1 MNIDM
6 SNYEMESRFKR
17 LSALVQS
24 DKPLPAAA
32 AYGIV
37 RALNT
42 MQDALSPFSMVRD
55 QLIRRYSGGGTALN
69 RDENPEAFDACIKEL
84 DEIGN
89 KHIQIE
95 VPQIAL
101 ADLRDAKFTLAE
113 MDALQLL
120 IIERTADDGKVS
132 D

>member
-6 SNYEMESRFKR
+6 SNYEMEHHFKK

-24 DKPLPAAA
+24 DKALPAVA

-42 MQDALSPFSMVRD
+42 MQDALSPFVMVRD
-55 QLIRRYSGGGTALN
+55 QLVRRYSGGGTALN
-69 RDENPEAFDACIKEL
+69 REDDPDAFDACIKEL

-89 KHIQIE
+89 KHVQVE
-95 VPQIAL
+95 VPNIKL
-101 ADLRDAKFTLAE
+101 DDLRDAKFTISE
-113 MDALQLL
+113 MEALSLL
-120 IIERTADDGKVS
+120 IPQ
-132 D
+132 

>member
-6 SNYEMESRFKR
+6 SNYEMERRFKR

-24 DKPLPAAA
+24 DKALPATA

-42 MQDALSPFSMVRD
+42 MQDALSPFVMVRD
-55 QLIRRYSGGGTALN
+55 QLIRRYSSGGTTLN
-69 RDENPEAFDACIKEL
+69 REDNPEAFDACIKEL

-89 KHIQIE
+89 KHIQVE
-95 VPQIAL
+95 VPNIKL
-101 ADLRDAKFTLAE
+101 DDLRDAKFTISE
-113 MDALQLL
+113 MEALSLL
-120 IIERTADDGKVS
+120 IS
-132 D
+132 Q

>member
-6 SNYEMESRFKR
+6 SNYEMEHHFKK
-17 LSALVQS
+17 LSELVQS
-24 DKPLPAAA
+24 DKALPAAA

-42 MQDALSPFSMVRD
+42 MQDALSPFVMVRD

-69 RDENPEAFDACIKEL
+69 REDDTDAFDACIKEL

-89 KHIQIE
+89 KHVQVE
-95 VPQIAL
+95 VPNIKL
-101 ADLRDAKFTLAE
+101 DDLRDAKFTIAE
-113 MDALQLL
+113 MEALSLL
-120 IIERTADDGKVS
+120 ILQ
-132 D
+132 

>member
-6 SNYEMESRFKR
+6 SNYEMEHHFKK

-24 DKPLPAAA
+24 DKALPASA

-42 MQDALSPFSMVRD
+42 MQDALSPFVMVRD

-69 RDENPEAFDACIKEL
+69 REDDPDSFDACIKEL

-89 KHIQIE
+89 KRVQVE
-95 VPQIAL
+95 VPNIKL
-101 ADLRDAKFTLAE
+101 DDLRDAKFTISE
-113 MDALQLL
+113 MEALSLL
-120 IIERTADDGKVS
+120 IS
-132 D
+132 Q

>member
-6 SNYEMESRFKR
+6 SNYEMEHHFKK

-24 DKPLPAAA
+24 DKALPASA

-42 MQDALSPFSMVRD
+42 MQDALSPFVMVRD
-55 QLIRRYSGGGTALN
+55 QLLRRYSGGGTALN
-69 RDENPEAFDACIKEL
+69 REDDPDSFDACIKEL

-89 KHIQIE
+89 KHVQVE
-95 VPQIAL
+95 VPNIKL
-101 ADLRDAKFTLAE
+101 DDLRDAKFTISE
-113 MDALQLL
+113 MEALSLL
-120 IIERTADDGKVS
+120 IS
-132 D
+132 Q

>member
-6 SNYEMESRFKR
+6 SNYEMERHFKR
-17 LSALVQS
+17 LNALVQS
-24 DKPLPAAA
+24 DKALPAAA

-42 MQDALSPFSMVRD
+42 MQDALSPFVMVRD

-69 RDENPEAFDACIKEL
+69 REDDQDAFDACIKEL

-89 KHIQIE
+89 KHVQVE
-95 VPQIAL
+95 VPNIKL
-101 ADLRDAKFTLAE
+101 DDLRDAKFTISE
-113 MDALQLL
+113 MEALSLL
-120 IIERTADDGKVS
+120 IS
-132 D
+132 Q

>member
-6 SNYEMESRFKR
+6 SNYEMEHHFKK

-24 DKPLPAAA
+24 DKALPAVA

-42 MQDALSPFSMVRD
+42 MQDALSPFVMVRD
-55 QLIRRYSGGGTALN
+55 QLIQRYSGGGTALN
-69 RDENPEAFDACIKEL
+69 REDDPDAFDACIKEL

-89 KHIQIE
+89 KHVQVE
-95 VPQIAL
+95 VPNIKL
-101 ADLRDAKFTLAE
+101 DDLRDAKFTISE
-113 MDALQLL
+113 MEALSLL
-120 IIERTADDGKVS
+120 IS
-132 D
+132 Q

>member
-6 SNYEMESRFKR
+6 SNYEMEHHFKK

-24 DKPLPAAA
+24 DKALPASA

-42 MQDALSPFSMVRD
+42 MQDALSPFVMVRD

-69 RDENPEAFDACIKEL
+69 REDDPDSFDACIKEL

-89 KHIQIE
+89 KHVQVE
-95 VPQIAL
+95 VPNIKL
-101 ADLRDAKFTLAE
+101 DDLRDAKFTISE
-113 MDALQLL
+113 MEALSLL
-120 IIERTADDGKVS
+120 IS
-132 D
+132 Q

>member
-6 SNYEMESRFKR
+6 SNYEMEHHFKK

-24 DKPLPAAA
+24 DKALPASA

-42 MQDALSPFSMVRD
+42 MQDALSPFVMVRD
-55 QLIRRYSGGGTALN
+55 QLVRRYSGGGTALN
-69 RDENPEAFDACIKEL
+69 REDDHDAFDACIKEL

-89 KHIQIE
+89 KHVQVE
-95 VPQIAL
+95 VPNIKL
-101 ADLRDAKFTLAE
+101 DDLRDAKFTISE
-113 MDALQLL
+113 MEALSLL
-120 IIERTADDGKVS
+120 IS
-132 D
+132 Q

>member
-6 SNYEMESRFKR
+6 SNYEMERHFKR
-17 LSALVQS
+17 LNALVQS
-24 DKPLPAAA
+24 DKALPAAA

-42 MQDALSPFSMVRD
+42 MQDALSPFVMVRD

-69 RDENPEAFDACIKEL
+69 REDDPEAFDACIKEL

-89 KHIQIE
+89 KHVQVE
-95 VPQIAL
+95 VPNIKL
-101 ADLRDAKFTLAE
+101 DDLRDAKFTIAE
-113 MDALQLL
+113 MEALSLL
-120 IIERTADDGKVS
+120 IS
-132 D
+132 Q